1 MGARDLRIARV
12 EPFHLD
18 TLFRRAVTKGASDL
32 YIKSGNFPIVR
43 SQGRLEVLT
52 YEFGSL
58 TSEIIEKILTAELDN
73 LSIHLMKQ
81 KRNFDFS
88 MERPG
93 VGRFRVNASLSRG
106 DWMLSVR
113 IIGVSPMSL
122 EELNLPT
129 ELKKFTRYQRGLVL
143 ISGKAGAGKS
153 TTMAS
158 LLNYMVNRQNRH
170 VITLEDPVE
179 YQFTGTKGIVTQKE
193 LGRDVATFADGLKA
207 ALRQNPDA
215 LFIGEMRDRETIEAA
230 LVAAETGHLVFST
243 LHSGDAPGVV
253 HRILAAFP
261 CEQHGQVRR
270 QLAANLM
277 AVVSQRLV
285 PSIHRNSVMP
295 AVEILVVNDRI
306 QELIRNSER
315 THEIIHAIE
324 EGFVNYGMQTFDQ
337 SLLSL
342 LTKELID
349 YQTALAYASRPADF
363 ELRCSGVKATDGD
376 KWVPFDLE
384 TEGTPDRFSIDVKKG
399 DVRMPEYNR
408 SVLQTR
414 RKTKKKKFP
423 W

>member
-1 MGARDLRIARV
+1 M
-12 EPFHLD
+12 
-18 TLFRRAVTKGASDL
+18 
-32 YIKSGNFPIVR
+32 
-43 SQGRLEVLT
+43 
-52 YEFGSL
+52 
-58 TSEIIEKILTAELDN
+58 
-73 LSIHLMKQ
+73 
-81 KRNFDFS
+81 
-88 MERPG
+88 
-93 VGRFRVNASLSRG
+93 
-106 DWMLSVR
+106 
-113 IIGVSPMSL
+113 
-122 EELNLPT
+122 
-129 ELKKFTRYQRGLVL
+129 
-143 ISGKAGAGKS
+143 
-153 TTMAS
+153 
-158 LLNYMVNRQNRH
+158 
-170 VITLEDPVE
+170 
-179 YQFTGTKGIVTQKE
+179 
-193 LGRDVATFADGLKA
+193 
-207 ALRQNPDA
+207 
-215 LFIGEMRDRETIEAA
+215 
-230 LVAAETGHLVFST
+230 
-243 LHSGDAPGVV
+243 
-253 HRILAAFP
+253 
-261 CEQHGQVRR
+261 RR

-414 RKTKKKKFP
+414 RKTKRRSSLGNSSIRV
-423 W
+423 